1 MDKNENIKFNQEDI
15 GLIMRQTNY
24 TEEEVKKKLSTNTAI
39 DIIKEYM
46 KSDKESDKES
56 DKDIDN
62 NISKNQ
68 MIYKEIRK
76 FMDKSS
82 MNYYNDKY

>member
-15 GLIMRQTNY
+15 GLVMRQTNY

-39 DIIKEYM
+39 EIIKEYM

-56 DKDIDN
+56 DN